1 MEKTTTYRIPIY
13 KVSLV
18 RDGSHKSPS
27 KAITSPLDAFS
38 ILEGYMQG
46 LDREHFVVLLLD
58 TKNKVIGINTVSI
71 GNLDSSIVH
80 PREVFKPAILSNA
93 RSILLAHNHP
103 SGDLTPSKEDI
114 AITTRLVEAGNILG
128 INVIDHLI
136 LGDGCSRSLK
146 EAGYM

>member
-18 RDGSHKSPS
+18 RDGSYKSPS
-27 KAITSPLDAFS
+27 KAITSPPDAFS

-58 TKNKVIGINTVSI
+58 IKNKVIGINTVSI
-71 GNLDSSIVH
+71 GNLDTSIAH

-93 RSILLAHNHP
+93 GSILLAHNHP
-103 SGDLTPSKEDI
+103 SGDPEPSKEDI
-114 AITTRLVEAGNILG
+114 EITRRLVKAGEILG
-128 INVIDHLI
+128 IDVIDHLI
-136 LGDGCSRSLK
+136 LGDGCYRSLK
-146 EAGYM
+146 EEGHM

>member
-18 RDGSHKSPS
+18 RDGSYQSPS
-27 KAITSPLDAFS
+27 KAITSPPDAFS

-58 TKNKVIGINTVSI
+58 IKNKVIGINTVSI
-71 GNLDSSIVH
+71 GNLDTAIAH

-93 RSILLAHNHP
+93 ASILLAHNHP
-103 SGDLTPSKEDI
+103 SGDPEPSREDV
-114 AITTRLVEAGNILG
+114 AITTRLVEAGKILG
-128 INVIDHLI
+128 IDVIDHLI
-136 LGDGCSRSLK
+136 LGDGYRSLK
-146 EAGYM
+146 EAGHM